1 MWNLILES
9 FLPINSETVL
19 KTEKRCVFLFVCF
32 LGFFFFNI
40 VNTLASGVATG
51 KFNVIL
57 IPRLFSVTFFL
68 LQKILESFYP
78 RYNETSPLG

>member
-1 MWNLILES
+1 MES
-9 FLPINSETVL
+9 YPRKLSPYKFRNSVKNRKTV
-19 KTEKRCVFLFVCF
+19 FFFVCLF
-32 LGFFFFNI
+32 FGFFFFTI

-78 RYNETSPLG
+78 RYNETSRLG